1 MFLAKSHANYQK
13 TCYSPRMKLQG
24 ASVVLTGGA
33 RGLGAEIARALVAR
47 GASVLISDIDS
58 TELSDIG
65 VELDMPTMHCNVT
78 DRDQVEALGR
88 AAMEEWGKI
97 DLWINNAGVWTP
109 YTPVENVDFNK
120 AHQLI
125 EVNYFGT
132 AYGMVEAVKH
142 MREKESGI
150 IMNILSV
157 RALKGK
163 AQGAVYSA
171 SKFAAEGFTQAVR
184 DEVRESGIQVIG
196 VYPYRIKTSLFG
208 DNKHED
214 YDTSMD
220 PVEVAKIIV
229 DNVASEVPETHQE
242 IWKIDDVRTARTV

>member
-1 MFLAKSHANYQK
+1 MQLKD
-13 TCYSPRMKLQG
+13 

-33 RGLGAEIARALVAR
+33 RGLGAAIARELAQR
-47 GASVLISDIDS
+47 GAQVLISDIDS
-58 TELSDIG
+58 TDLSDLGI
-65 VELDMPTMHCNVT
+65 ELDMPTMHCNVT
-78 DRDQVEALGR
+78 ERDQVEALGR

-97 DLWINNAGVWTP
+97 DIWLNNAGVWTA

-142 MREKESGI
+142 MREKGGI
-150 IMNILSV
+150 INNILSV

-163 AQGAVYSA
+163 ALGAVYSA

-184 DEVRESGIQVIG
+184 DEVKDAAIKVVG
-196 VYPYRIKTSLFG
+196 VYPYRIKTGLFG
-208 DNKHED
+208 EDKHDD
-214 YDTSMD
+214 YEQSMEPAD
-220 PVEVAKIIV
+220 VARIVV
-229 DNVASEVPETHQE
+229 DNLAKEAPAEHVE
-242 IWKIDDVRTARTV
+242 IWKADDVRIKDAV